1 MQALDVHDD
10 DAQRTKQCTTQ
21 CAPTQANTLR
31 VSAFVQGSLA
41 LYCRRRLVRFS
52 EYHMRQRATAVNQ
65 PPFSP
70 VPNTADDALNGLNV
84 SGVQAP
90 SP

>member
-1 MQALDVHDD
+1 MQALDVRDD
-10 DAQRTKQCTTQ
+10 DAQCTKQHMTQ

-31 VSAFVQGSLA
+31 ASAFVQGSLA
-41 LYCRRRLVRFS
+41 LYCRRWLVRFS
-52 EYHMRQRATAVNQ
+52 KYCMRQRATAVDQ
-65 PPFSP
+65 PPFSL
-70 VPNTADDALNGLNV
+70 VPNTADDALNGLDV

>member
-1 MQALDVHDD
+1 MQ
-10 DAQRTKQCTTQ
+10 R
-21 CAPTQANTLR
+21 APTQANTLR

-41 LYCRRRLVRFS
+41 LYCRQQLVRFS
-52 EYHMRQRATAVNQ
+52 EYCMHQWATAVNQ
-65 PPFSP
+65 PPFSL
-70 VPNTADDALNGLNV
+70 VPNTADDALNGLDV